1 MSFNVPTAF
10 LIFNR
15 PDQTEQV
22 FAEIAR
28 IRPKRLLVVADG
40 PRNEAETE
48 KCRAAR
54 AIVERVDWSCEVLKN
69 YSELNLGCRKRVS
82 SGLTWIFEQCEEA
95 IILEDD
101 CLPHPSFFPYCAEL
115 LEKYRDD
122 PRVMMISG
130 SSFLA
135 GSARDDSYYFSCFP
149 HIWGWASWRR
159 AWRHYD
165 LELKRWPELRETDF
179 LLNVLENDK
188 AVERWRKH
196 FDYCRQ
202 GKFDTWDYQLV
213 FASWMQNALA
223 IVPQRNLISN
233 IGFGEEATNTKK
245 AAAGMSGIEAHEI
258 VFPLRHPR
266 VVERDRAADRRLMS
280 GYTMPAAS
288 PKR

>member
-122 PRVMMISG
+122 HRVMMIGGNKIREG
-130 SSFLA
+130 SVK
-135 GSARDDSYYFSCFP
+135 DDSYYFSCFP

-165 LELKRWPELRETDF
+165 LDLKRWPELRETDF
-179 LLNVLENDK
+179 LFKVVENDK
-188 AVERWRKH
+188 AVEGWRKI
-196 FDYCRQ
+196 FDYCWQ
-202 GKFDTWDYQLV
+202 GKIDSWDYQLV
-213 FASWMQNALA
+213 FASWLQNALT
-223 IVPQRNLISN
+223 IVPQRNLVSN
-233 IGFGEEATNTKK
+233 IGYGEEATHTKDDP
-245 AAAGMSGIEAHEI
+245 AGLSRMEAHEI
-258 VFPLRHPR
+258 AFPLRHPR
-266 VVERDRAADRRLMS
+266 AVERDKAADRRLMTS
-280 GYTMPAAS
+280 YVKPAA
-288 PKR
+288 PPER